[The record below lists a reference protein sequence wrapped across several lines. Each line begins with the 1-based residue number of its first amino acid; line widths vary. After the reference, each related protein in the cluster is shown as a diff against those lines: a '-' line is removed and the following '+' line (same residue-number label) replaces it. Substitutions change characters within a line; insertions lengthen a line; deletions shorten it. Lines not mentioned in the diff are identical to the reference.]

1 MDYKKIRDKLKVIVS
16 IILLVWAIYV
26 MVEIIRI
33 KNNLSSSPLIVL
45 TEESTYNDYTY
56 YSLGFKTEYI
66 YKDGK
71 KNRAIFKLFNIIT
84 IWDVE
89 YEEWYE
95 KDYISNNIIIN
106 N

>member
-1 MDYKKIRDKLKVIVS
+1 MDYKKIRDKLKVIIS

-33 KNNLSSSPLIVL
+33 KYIFKNNLSSSPLIVL

-89 YEEWYE
+89 YEE
-95 KDYISNNIIIN
+95 
-106 N
+106 